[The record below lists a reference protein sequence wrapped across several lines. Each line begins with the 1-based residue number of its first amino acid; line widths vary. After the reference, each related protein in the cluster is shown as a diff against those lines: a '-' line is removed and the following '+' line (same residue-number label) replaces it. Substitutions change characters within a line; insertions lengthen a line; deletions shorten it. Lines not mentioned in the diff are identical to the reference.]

1 MAEKTVRS
9 LRGALLCAAGN
20 EALYLIAAFCCAS
33 VLNMGP
39 LAWYREAT
47 DMFFSLIVVP
57 WGAALCL
64 LTLERRARLS
74 PPRVRADL
82 AVLLALFLW
91 ILVPFAIRFGI
102 TFNTAYSWYN
112 HLVLFF
118 GVYAA
123 VTQADSAHFER
134 VIDLACALFAALSF
148 ALGIPA
154 VRAVLAAGTVGP
166 ETGGIAFGLDAENF
180 LSFGLHYN
188 TTGMIAVCCAL
199 FSLAGVCR
207 RKNPLA
213 RLAHLAAFL
222 LMALCVVLSQSRTSR
237 YALLGALA
245 VGCFGFAGARLPIRH
260 VAMRHAAALCGA
272 LVVLVSS
279 YAGASTLTGTALLHY
294 ARTQAGSADVGAAR
308 SPSLSAQELLVSSAR
323 AEEPRN
329 SASGAREEAPPAET
343 AQDEPAQLVPAARPA
358 IDATFSERTL
368 LWRNLF
374 ALWKRE
380 PKRFILGNGMGN
392 TGSLILSGTAYE
404 NTGGIAVHNGYL
416 QFIAD
421 YGIIGFALLAAFL
434 LMLLPAAL
442 RVLLS
447 PQSRGGDRVFVM
459 LAAAQL
465 LTALMESQPLGAMS
479 STSLALFFSLAVIRV
494 RDATLRGVAL
504 L

>member
-1 MAEKTVRS
+1 MAERIVRS
-9 LRGALLCAAGN
+9 LRRALLRAAGN
-20 EALYLIAAFCCAS
+20 EALYLIAAFCSAS
-33 VLNMGP
+33 VLSMGP

-47 DMFFSLIVVP
+47 GMFFSLIVVP

-64 LTLERRARLS
+64 LTLERRARLD
-74 PPRVRADL
+74 PPRIRADL
-82 AVLLALFLW
+82 AVLFALFLW

-123 VTQADSAHFER
+123 VTQADKAHFER

-148 ALGIPA
+148 ALGVPA
-154 VRAVLAAGTVGP
+154 MRAVFAAGTVGP
-166 ETGGIAFGLDAENF
+166 ETGGIVYGLDAENC

-199 FSLAGVCR
+199 SSLAGACR
-207 RKNPLA
+207 RKNPFSKL
-213 RLAHLAAFL
+213 LHFAAFS

-245 VGCFGFAGARLPIRH
+245 AGCFGYAGARLPIRH
-260 VAMRHAAALCGA
+260 AAMRHAAALCGA

-279 YAGASTLTGTALLHY
+279 YAGASSLMGTALSHY
-294 ARTQAGSADVGAAR
+294 ARTQASGVTAGAAFA
-308 SPSLSAQELLVSSAR
+308 PALSAQEPLIPSAR
-323 AEEPRN
+323 AEEGETQP
-329 SASGAREEAPPAET
+329 SGAREEAAPET
-343 AQDEPAQLVPAARPA
+343 AQAESDQSAPAARPA

-374 ALWKRE
+374 DLWKRE

-392 TGSLILSGTAYE
+392 TGSLIVAGTASE
-404 NTGGIAVHNGYL
+404 GIGAIAVHNSYL

-421 YGIIGFALLAAFL
+421 YGIVGFALLAAFL
-434 LMLLPAAL
+434 LMLLPAAA

-459 LAAAQL
+459 IAAAQL

-479 STSLALFFSLAVIRV
+479 STSLALFFALAVIRV
-494 RDATLRGVAL
+494 RDASLRGVAL